1 MKHSS
6 ARTSSHVKRS
16 HTMELMVSHITM
28 PMSMTMPMTMS
39 ANSLSQMFTLHN
51 DSMWIG
57 NNFS

>member
-1 MKHSS
+1 
-6 ARTSSHVKRS
+6 
-16 HTMELMVSHITM
+16 MELMVSHITI

-39 ANSLSQMFTLHN
+39 VNSLSQMFTLHN